1 MASEPPPAPPSGAA
15 GGSGG
20 AAASLLRM
28 PASAWDPL
36 HPANLANRNPSLE
49 CRKRIRRDLKAMRAS
64 PLPLIFPVMDE
75 DLATVVH
82 ALIVGPFDTPYEGGF
97 FWY

>member
-1 MASEPPPAPPSGAA
+1 M
-15 GGSGG
+15 
-20 AAASLLRM
+20 LRM
-28 PASAWDPL
+28 PAAAWDPL
-36 HPANLANRNPSLE
+36 HPANLENRNPSLE

-97 FWY
+97 FWYKRC